1 MSAVSQPKG
10 LGSIAA
16 RGAVLTMGGQGVKIM
31 LQFCGIVILARLLSP
46 DDYGLLAMVVVL
58 TGLGEVLR
66 DFGLS
71 SAAVQATS
79 LCRQQRSNLFWINS
93 AIGLGLATLVFAI
106 APAIASFYAEPRLV
120 AISQVLAITFILNGI
135 ATQYR
140 AQLNRS
146 MRFGSLAL
154 ADIIGMAGGLGAG
167 LYMALSG
174 FGYWALVGQQLA
186 LSGTT
191 LCVLLAS
198 ARWLPGL
205 PRSGVPMRA
214 LLGYGGNLMGT
225 QLIGYATRNLD
236 SLIIGYRFGAESL
249 GLYSKS
255 YQLSMLPLN
264 QINAP
269 ATTIALPV
277 LSRLQHEPQ
286 RYRQFL
292 LHGQTV
298 MLHVIVGLLSF
309 AAAMAEPL
317 ILLVLGPQW
326 TPAVPIFRILAVAG
340 IFQAASYASYWVFL
354 SKGLTGLHLRFTLLS
369 RPVLMACILLGALW
383 GMPGV
388 ALTVAGGMAVSW
400 LWALLFLRH
409 SGAPVRGMLRNGLII
424 ISGYAISGG
433 LTWYGAHTWSDA
445 PVTQLLISLPLM
457 AASLLFICL
466 IWRPFRNSMLQI
478 LDSRALLRAKRPAA

>member
-93 AIGLGLATLVFAI
+93 AIGLGLTMLVFAI

-186 LSGTT
+186 LSGVT
-191 LCVLLAS
+191 LCVLLAN

-205 PRSGVPMRA
+205 PRSNVAMRA

-388 ALTVAGGMAVSW
+388 ALTVTGGMAVSW

-424 ISGYAISGG
+424 ISGYAISGS

-445 PVTQLLISLPLM
+445 PTTQLLISLPLM
-457 AASLLFICL
+457 AASLLVICL
-466 IWRPFRNSMLQI
+466 IWRPFRSSILQV